1 MEKRNKIA
9 LENLIKELEALS
21 TKEDLDTLGN
31 NIVEPHQVSS
41 ILESFKMCLGDAEF
55 EVLKKEIV
63 VAATPEEEESL
74 PNEKAKTKK
83 GASKD
88 AEGAEGEGEGEG
100 EGEEVVVKEA
110 DTKAVELES
119 NIDLKKFLEVVKDK
133 MDLLVTEQETM
144 LALKTLTQFKKDTIS
159 LVELR

>member
-9 LENLIKELEALS
+9 LENLIKELEVLN
-21 TKEDLDTLGN
+21 TKQDLDTLGN
-31 NIVEPHQVSS
+31 NIVEPHQVRS

-74 PNEKAKTKK
+74 QTGKEKTKK
-83 GASKD
+83 ETSKD
-88 AEGAEGEGEGEG
+88 AEGAEAED
-100 EGEEVVVKEA
+100 EEVVVKEEEPK
-110 DTKAVELES
+110 DVELEA
-119 NIDLKKFLEVVKDK
+119 NIDLKKFLDVVKDR
-133 MDLLVTEQETM
+133 MDLLVTEHETI
-144 LALKTLTQFKKDTIS
+144 LALRTLTQFKKDTIS